1 MEILENVAS
10 AQGDQTMKHNFS
22 FYGDMV
28 ISFKFYTNNTM
39 F

>member
-1 MEILENVAS
+1 MEIEDVAS

-22 FYGDMV
+22 FDGDCGDQ
-28 ISFKFYTNNTM
+28 ILCTNNM